1 MSFTRACLSAS
12 VRSFVCLFVCNIF
25 TCQQYFMPTVRCIR
39 MRQQLPLL
47 PAPLLCR
54 VSLDAAR
61 NRPKNVA
68 QVERQL
74 HSRRRATFTLTCRN
88 LPAALLVLLLPLL
101 LLLHASPACLLLP
114 CRFFVQNCAHVLR
127 NFSCVSMRR
136 RRHCLCF
143 ACNKITVS
151 VSRTQLWPLLL
162 LLLLPLW
169 LLFLLLFCPLITNA
183 MATTTKSKTQ
193 FSAFAYIFV
202 TMSTSFWNH
211 CPAHGTITHSAV
223 HLNSNT
229 SVEKEATLPCCS

>member
-1 MSFTRACLSAS
+1 
-12 VRSFVCLFVCNIF
+12 
-25 TCQQYFMPTVRCIR
+25 MPTVRCIR

-74 HSRRRATFTLTCRN
+74 HSRRRATFTLACRN

-162 LLLLPLW
+162 PLW

-202 TMSTSFWNH
+202 TMSTSF
-211 CPAHGTITHSAV
+211 
-223 HLNSNT
+223 
-229 SVEKEATLPCCS
+229 